1 MESLITRNQEA
12 ESIRGREESMGGCVK
27 LKTVTEIRR
36 SRVPDT
42 LTAENVYNFCTE
54 FSVKLE
60 LEASGEL
67 EREE

>member
-12 ESIRGREESMGGCVK
+12 ESIRGREESTGGCAK
-27 LKTVTEIRR
+27 LKTVTEMRR